1 MFPDSIPRK
10 TNDDGDATVQ
20 IKTSTSSTSKGKSKM
35 AKPATKTE
43 TQAPEKKTARRTTR
57 RTTAKAK
64 PATEQAKPTN
74 EVLLNSGGRVV
85 LKPGT
90 SHPEHCYNGN
100 VPLVDSFTVNDN
112 TSHLN
117 EADMADLLKQIGA
130 KNVLLKGD
138 ASYQN
143 LAFLPE
149 GVHKLDLSNVKFEN
163 IVAYT
168 NAPKSLASIQFG
180 RTVELITFNKLEE
193 LLAMDLAFDLKVKD
207 ILMKNG
213 SKVRVNLRIE
223 QGIITSME
231 DNIVF
236 ANIFEAA
243 AAQECEALL
252 AFIGRYGLKRYTLE
266 NSSQEVGL
274 KSLPASVEKLTVKNC
289 PSMDV
294 SVQVPR
300 ATALK
305 DVLITDVNKVI
316 EISSQTVIPK
326 VVVKNASQFTVTEAL
341 CAKVLEVNG
350 VKGVDV
356 QSLDDT
362 VMERF
367 ILTNVPKL
375 PNFNNPESDYK
386 TSLEIS
392 LDALMLDE
400 FKEVLNLPLKLNL
413 TMSYMRITGGEKV
426 YVAIE
431 VQDGEIVKKAK
442 DIAVSNLKTVTQLDD
457 VRAIVEYLGG
467 VPKLTVEGSP
477 IVTALSDVDFGQ
489 QFLEVKSCKELYVD
503 EKISKNSSLTNIRIY
518 ESGSVINLDTTA
530 LQNVEVINIENT
542 PVSVTPNMEAYE
554 LRLATRDL
562 TIESVQSWGSSVR
575 NVWLNRYRGISAY
588 TSYEAVD
595 APADLLAKLPAH
607 VQHNLKASTY
617 DQALEKVSTVVEGL
631 KQVKWAQ
638 LPGAIVQATR
648 LAVHKVANS
657 NLVNKAAHLLPASLP
672 KFKSDGTGYSVEFE
686 SLKERRDRL
695 AALENKTAG
704 EPEDKS

>member
-1 MFPDSIPRK
+1 MFKHKHSLCEKAGEDFKKPS
-10 TNDDGDATVQ
+10 
-20 IKTSTSSTSKGKSKM
+20 TSTTKKGNSKM
-35 AKPATKTE
+35 AKPATEKTE
-43 TQAPEKKTARRTTR
+43 TKAPEKKTTRRTTR

-74 EVLLNSGGRVV
+74 EVLMKSGARVV

-90 SHPEHCYNGN
+90 NHPEHCYNGN
-100 VPLVDSFTVNDN
+100 VPLVDAFTVNDN

-130 KNVLLKGD
+130 KSVILKDG

-149 GVHKLDLSNVKFEN
+149 GVQKVDLSNVKFEN

-180 RTVELITFNKLEE
+180 RSVELIMFNKLEE
-193 LLAMDLAFDLKVKD
+193 LLAMDSSFDLKVKD

-213 SKVRVNLRIE
+213 SKVRVNLKIE

-236 ANIFEAA
+236 SNIFDAA
-243 AAQECEALL
+243 AAEECEALL
-252 AFIGRYGLKRYTLE
+252 TFIGRYGLKRYTLE

-274 KSLPASVEKLTVKNC
+274 KSLPASVERLTVKNC

-294 SVQVPR
+294 SVKVPSS
-300 ATALK
+300 TALK
-305 DVLITDVNKVI
+305 DISITDVNKVV
-316 EISSQTVIPK
+316 EISSKTVIPK
-326 VVVKNASQFTVTEAL
+326 VTVKNSSQFTVSDEL
-341 CAKVLEVNG
+341 CTKVLEVKG

-356 QSLDDT
+356 QSLDDS

-367 ILTNVPKL
+367 ILTDAPKL
-375 PNFNNPESDYK
+375 PNFNNPEADYK

-392 LDALMLDE
+392 LDALTLDE

-426 YVAIE
+426 YVGLE
-431 VQDGEIVKKAK
+431 VQDGEVVKKAK
-442 DIAVSNLKTVTQLDD
+442 DLSVEGLKTQSQLDD
-457 VRAIVEYLGG
+457 VRAIIEYLGG
-467 VPKLTVEGSP
+467 IHKLTVASSP

-489 QFLEVKSCKELYVD
+489 QFLDVKHCKELHVN
-503 EKISKNSSLTNIRIY
+503 EKLSKLSNLTNIRIY
-518 ESGSVINLDTTA
+518 ECGSVKNLDTTA
-530 LQNVEVINIENT
+530 LQSVEVINIEGT
-542 PVSVTPNMEAYE
+542 PVTVTPNMAAFE

-562 TIESVQSWGSSVR
+562 TIESAQSFAPSIR
-575 NVWLNRYRGISAY
+575 KVWLSRYRGISAY

-595 APADLLAKLPAH
+595 APADLLLKLPAD

-648 LAVHKVANS
+648 LAAHKVANS
-657 NLVNKAAHLLPASLP
+657 ALVNKAAHLLPASLP
-672 KFKSDGTGYSVEFE
+672 KLKSDGTGYSVEFE
-686 SLKERRDRL
+686 SLKEKRDRL
-695 AALENKTAG
+695 AALEDKSAG
-704 EPEDKS
+704 ESEDKS